1 MNRAYFNSNSKTRFE
16 CRFDLFL
23 FLLKLA
29 AMRDVIFILT
39 RHPVEGISLDFIST
53 NWCLMCVFDN
63 LYYAFIY
70 LFVLY
75 RKQTSVYMCY
85 ALLCYAICVC
95 DDDASLV
102 VFIMCCGWH
111 SRSHTLDLAQCK
123 MKRRE
128 KKRQLESNWKQKKK
142 WTDRKETK
150 RNEKKKWVSI
160 NNCKLLDI
168 LIRYWVVSS
177 VENIH
182 ITWGIDYVKVWISM
196 EWVCGER
203 RRGKNNTKK
212 NTCIQISLD
221 K

>member
-1 MNRAYFNSNSKTRFE
+1 MW
-16 CRFDLFL
+16 FL
-23 FLLKLA
+23 FWTDTLSKAFHWILF
-29 AMRDVIFILT
+29 RRIDVWCA
-39 RHPVEGISLDFIST
+39 SST
-53 NWCLMCVFDN
+53 IHIMHL
-63 LYYAFIY
+63 FIY
-70 LFVLY
+70 LCFIEN
-75 RKQTSVYMCY
+75 KQVFTCAM
-85 ALLCYAICVC
+85 LCYAICVC

-142 WTDRKETK
+142 WTDRKEKK

-160 NNCKLLDI
+160 NNSKLLDI